1 DPIINPLSLVPFKDV
16 IKIPYA
22 PNLNYFDFKFT
33 EKVLKKYESI
43 NKRTVKIITRAVSR
57 GYRLSV
63 SALLS
68 YLTYVHSLIPQG
80 YEESRAFYLGL
91 PSTLTIAA
99 LNIPEVNPHRVAAIP
114 TFDNPSDGIQRVSVK
129 VLDPIFEELLN
140 LSRFRVLLTFTG
152 DADKFSAAVARFR
165 EDDFEQS
172 HNENSMSY
180 PCYWRIIIYG
190 VTLCIAR
197 RTCGRPLLVAILRF
211 NKFSNAETIQNA
223 KNGKLNAKME
233 MN

>member
-80 YEESRAFYLGL
+80 YE
-91 PSTLTIAA
+91 AA